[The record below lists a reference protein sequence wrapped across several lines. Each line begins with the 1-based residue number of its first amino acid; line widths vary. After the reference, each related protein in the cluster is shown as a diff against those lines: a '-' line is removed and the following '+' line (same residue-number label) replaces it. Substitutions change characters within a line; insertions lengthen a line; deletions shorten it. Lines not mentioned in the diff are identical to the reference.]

1 MVFFAHFSGAFP
13 FVGDLEFL
21 NGLLSRGTHA
31 PHFFFVVS
39 GFLLIRSYESWG
51 GKLSAFK
58 YYGRRAFRIWPL
70 LWVTVILTYILSNES
85 MMNFNF
91 VKNLFLLNGILPY
104 TDNDLKPAV
113 AWSLAIEEMYY
124 LVMPIIGKHLNV
136 VFSFIAVPI
145 LYTLNIPDL
154 NRYDGFFGAYPYFIE
169 FFSGITIYYFYK
181 NGFLEKINRNLVY
194 VYEFVVY
201 LFLLGFYLNANV
213 ADSVMGLMLLV
224 LALLNESVTCR
235 YLLNLNF
242 FKKIGQQCYSVYLL
256 HPLVLFFAGLSVF
269 QPLKN
274 SLSQLSGSNL
284 QNMIWLVLCLFFVVL
299 ISKGAFKFIEKPFT
313 ELGKQVFKARR

>member
-13 FVGDLEFL
+13 FAGDLEFL
-21 NGLLSRGTHA
+21 NDFLSRGTHA

-70 LWVTVILTYILSNES
+70 LWVTVILTYVFSGES
-85 MMNFNF
+85 MMNLNF
-91 VKNLFLLNGILPY
+91 IKNLFLLNGILPY
-104 TDNDLKPAV
+104 TDNDLRPTV

-124 LVMPIIGKHLNV
+124 LVMPLIGKHLNV

-154 NRYDGFFGAYPYFIE
+154 NRYDGFLGSYSYFIE

-181 NGFLEKINRNLVY
+181 NGFLEKINRNLIY
-194 VYEFVVY
+194 VYELVVY
-201 LFLLGFYLNANV
+201 LFLLRFYLNGNV

-224 LALLNESVTCR
+224 LALLKESWTCR

-242 FKKIGQQCYSVYLL
+242 LKKIGQQCYSVYLL
-256 HPLVLFFAGLSVF
+256 HPLVLFLAGLSVF

-274 SLSQLSGSNL
+274 SLSQMLGFYI
-284 QNMIWLVLCLFFVVL
+284 QNMTWLIFCLLFVLV
-299 ISKGAFKFIEKPFT
+299 ISKLAFHFIEKPATQFGKKIFT
-313 ELGKQVFKARR
+313 A